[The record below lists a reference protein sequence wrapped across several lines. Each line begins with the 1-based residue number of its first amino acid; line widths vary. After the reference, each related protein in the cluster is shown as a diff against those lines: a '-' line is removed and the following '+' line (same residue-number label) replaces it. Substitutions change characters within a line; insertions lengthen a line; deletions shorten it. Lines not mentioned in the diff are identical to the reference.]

1 MGLRKR
7 NSLLNLVSSPR
18 FTILTDFE
26 NLVAQGLNECDLHGE
41 IDQSFT
47 RVRINFE
54 VSGIYFDRF
63 NTQVKIPENVDL
75 WKTILFFEEIEKEQ
89 SCESWVTVLDV
100 QVAEE
105 LDSNALKIPVD

>member
-1 MGLRKR
+1 M
-7 NSLLNLVSSPR
+7 VSSPR

-26 NLVAQGLNECDLHGE
+26 NLVAQGLNKCNLHGE

-47 RVRINFE
+47 RVRINFK
-54 VSGIYFDRF
+54 VRRIYLDHF
-63 NTQVKIPENVDL
+63 NTQVKIPENVNL

-89 SCESWVTVLDV
+89 SCKSWVSVLDV

-105 LDSNALKIPVD
+105 LDSDALKIPVD